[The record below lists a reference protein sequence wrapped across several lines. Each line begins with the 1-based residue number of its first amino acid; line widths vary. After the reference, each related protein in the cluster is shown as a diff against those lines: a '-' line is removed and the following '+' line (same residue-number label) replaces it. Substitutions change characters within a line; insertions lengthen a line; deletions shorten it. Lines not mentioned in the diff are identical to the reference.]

1 MTVTDHDVRSLYLD
15 LLRRNLTRYGMHER
29 MPARVATPAT
39 PAVSKPSTRCTP
51 SAAATGLF
59 DQRARELGLDWPA
72 EAETMIGMQRLTS
85 LQHCV
90 ETVLADDIPGDLIEC
105 GVWRGGACI
114 LMRAVL
120 AAYGD
125 ETRSVWLADSF
136 QGVPRSDPA
145 NYKADKGIR
154 ADFAAG
160 ILGVSEAEV
169 RANFERYGLLD
180 DQVRFLPGWFK
191 DTLHD
196 APIDRIAVL
205 RLDGDL
211 YESTIQALDALYP
224 RLSPGGFCIIDDY
237 QAVKACEQ
245 AVTDY
250 RAKHGISA
258 EIVDID
264 GTWRAVA
271 QVNEALGTH
280 LRRAA
285 SARSAT
291 TRVRQCDLGRQGR
304 TGEPAVDGAGEEV
317 RIAQGPV
324 VVACRLRPGRLRWA
338 FAARALPPSGARTA
352 SPWRR

>member
-1 MTVTDHDVRSLYLD
+1 MRDWGGFDRGHHDVRSLYLD
-15 LLRRNLTRYGMHER
+15 LIRRNLTRYGMHER
-29 MPARVATPAT
+29 MPAWWPLRRRLQLKYTNILYPMFMRIS
-39 PAVSKPSTRCTP
+39 PFGPRKR
-51 SAAATGLF
+51 
-59 DQRARELGLDWPA
+59 DLGLDWPA

-90 ETVLADDIPGDLIEC
+90 ETVLADDIPGDLVEC

-125 ETRSVWLADSF
+125 ETRCVWLADSF
-136 QGVPRSDPA
+136 EGVPRPDTA
-145 NYKADKGIR
+145 KYKADKWSTLH
-154 ADFAAG
+154 FATG
-160 ILGVSEAEV
+160 ILGVPEAEV

-180 DQVRFLPGWFK
+180 DRVRFLPGWFK

-237 QAVKACEQ
+237 HNLMPCRQ

-250 RAKHGISA
+250 RAKHGVSA

-264 GTWRAVA
+264 RSGVLWRK
-271 QVNEALGTH
+271 
-280 LRRAA
+280 
-285 SARSAT
+285 
-291 TRVRQCDLGRQGR
+291 
-304 TGEPAVDGAGEEV
+304 
-317 RIAQGPV
+317 
-324 VVACRLRPGRLRWA
+324 
-338 FAARALPPSGARTA
+338 
-352 SPWRR
+352 

>member
-1 MTVTDHDVRSLYLD
+1 MSACLESAPKRRHARLGQIVTVTEYDVRSLYLD
-15 LLRRNLTRYGMHER
+15 LIRRNLTRYGMHER
-29 MPARVATPAT
+29 IPEQWPLRRRVFFKAANGILRRTNAHRLT
-39 PAVSKPSTRCTP
+39 GTTTR
-51 SAAATGLF
+51 
-59 DQRARELGLDWPA
+59 DLGLDWPA

-90 ETVLADDIPGDLIEC
+90 ETVLAEDIPGDLIEC

-120 AAYGD
+120 AAHGD
-125 ETRSVWLADSF
+125 ATRCVWLADSF

-145 NYKADKGIR
+145 NFKADKGIR
-154 ADFAAG
+154 AEWVAG
-160 ILGVSEAEV
+160 ILGVSEADV

-196 APIDRIAVL
+196 APIERIAVL

-224 RLSPGGFCIIDDY
+224 RLSPGGFCIVDDY
-237 QAVKACEQ
+237 LAVRACEQ

-250 RAKHGISA
+250 RARHGITA

-264 GTWRAVA
+264 GTGVFWRK
-271 QVNEALGTH
+271 
-280 LRRAA
+280 
-285 SARSAT
+285 
-291 TRVRQCDLGRQGR
+291 
-304 TGEPAVDGAGEEV
+304 
-317 RIAQGPV
+317 
-324 VVACRLRPGRLRWA
+324 
-338 FAARALPPSGARTA
+338 
-352 SPWRR
+352 

>member
-1 MTVTDHDVRSLYLD
+1 LTMIDRDARSLDLD
-15 LLRRNLTRYGMHER
+15 LIRRNLTRYGMHER
-29 MPARVATPAT
+29 MPARWPLRRRLLLKTVNALNAIGMRTSPF
-39 PAVSKPSTRCTP
+39 
-51 SAAATGLF
+51 G
-59 DQRARELGLDWPA
+59 QRKRDLGLDWPA

-90 ETVLADDIPGDLIEC
+90 ETVLADDIPGDLVEC

-125 ETRSVWLADSF
+125 ETRCVWLADSF
-136 QGVPRSDPA
+136 AGVPRPDRA

-154 ADFAAG
+154 LDLFAS
-160 ILGVSEAEV
+160 ILAVSEAEV
-169 RANFERYGLLD
+169 RANFQRYGLLD

-237 QAVKACEQ
+237 AVKACRQ
-245 AVTDY
+245 AVSDY
-250 RAKHGISA
+250 RAKHGVSA

-264 GTWRAVA
+264 GIGVLWRK
-271 QVNEALGTH
+271 
-280 LRRAA
+280 
-285 SARSAT
+285 
-291 TRVRQCDLGRQGR
+291 
-304 TGEPAVDGAGEEV
+304 
-317 RIAQGPV
+317 
-324 VVACRLRPGRLRWA
+324 
-338 FAARALPPSGARTA
+338 
-352 SPWRR
+352 

>member
-1 MTVTDHDVRSLYLD
+1 LTITENDVRSLYLD
-15 LLRRNLTRYGMHER
+15 LLRRNLTRYGMQER
-29 MPARVATPAT
+29 MPAEWPLRRRLFLKASNLILERNNAHRLAGATP
-39 PAVSKPSTRCTP
+39 
-51 SAAATGLF
+51 
-59 DQRARELGLDWPA
+59 RELGLDWPA

-90 ETVLADDIPGDLIEC
+90 ETVLADDIAGDLVEC

-125 ETRSVWLADSF
+125 ETRCVWLADSF

-154 ADFAAG
+154 ADLAAG

-196 APIDRIAVL
+196 APIERIAVL

-237 QAVKACEQ
+237 HALKPCEQ

-250 RAKHGISA
+250 RAKHRISA
-258 EIVDID
+258 EIVEID
-264 GTWRAVA
+264 GTGVLWRK
-271 QVNEALGTH
+271 
-280 LRRAA
+280 
-285 SARSAT
+285 
-291 TRVRQCDLGRQGR
+291 
-304 TGEPAVDGAGEEV
+304 
-317 RIAQGPV
+317 
-324 VVACRLRPGRLRWA
+324 
-338 FAARALPPSGARTA
+338 
-352 SPWRR
+352 

>member
-1 MTVTDHDVRSLYLD
+1 MTITDHDVRSLYLD
-15 LLRRNLTRYGMHER
+15 LLRRNLTRYGMHEH
-29 MPARVATPAT
+29 MPAGWPLRRRLLLKTMNKI
-39 PAVSKPSTRCTP
+39 SSIRNGTR
-51 SAAATGLF
+51 LF
-59 DQRARELGLDWPA
+59 DERRRELGLDWPA

-136 QGVPRSDPA
+136 EGVPRSDPA
-145 NYKADKGIR
+145 NYAADKGIR
-154 ADFAAG
+154 AELAAG
-160 ILGVSEAEV
+160 ILGVPEAEV
-169 RANFERYGLLD
+169 RANFERYKLLD
-180 DQVRFLPGWFK
+180 DRVRFLPGWFK

-237 QAVKACEQ
+237 HNLLPCRQ

-250 RAKHGISA
+250 RTKHGVSA
-258 EIVDID
+258 EIVEID
-264 GTWRAVA
+264 GTGVLWRK
-271 QVNEALGTH
+271 
-280 LRRAA
+280 
-285 SARSAT
+285 
-291 TRVRQCDLGRQGR
+291 
-304 TGEPAVDGAGEEV
+304 
-317 RIAQGPV
+317 
-324 VVACRLRPGRLRWA
+324 
-338 FAARALPPSGARTA
+338 
-352 SPWRR
+352 

>member
-1 MTVTDHDVRSLYLD
+1 LTATEPDVRSLYLD
-15 LLRRNLTRYGMHER
+15 LMRRNLTRYGMHER
-29 MPARVATPAT
+29 MPVGWPLRRRLFLKTFNPTNVRAQAHRLARA
-39 PAVSKPSTRCTP
+39 TP
-51 SAAATGLF
+51 SAPQGAF
-59 DQRARELGLDWPA
+59 VQRKRALGLDWPA

-90 ETVLADDIPGDLIEC
+90 ETVLTDDIPGDLIEC

-120 AAYGD
+120 AAHGD
-125 ETRSVWLADSF
+125 EARSVWLADSF
-136 QGVPRSDPA
+136 QGVPRPDPA

-154 ADFAAG
+154 LDRAAG

-180 DQVRFLPGWFK
+180 DRVRFLPGWFK

-196 APIDRIAVL
+196 APIDRISVL

-237 QAVKACEQ
+237 HAMKPCEEAVR
-245 AVTDY
+245 DY
-250 RAKHGISA
+250 RAQHEISA

-264 GTWRAVA
+264 GSGVLWRK
-271 QVNEALGTH
+271 
-280 LRRAA
+280 
-285 SARSAT
+285 
-291 TRVRQCDLGRQGR
+291 
-304 TGEPAVDGAGEEV
+304 
-317 RIAQGPV
+317 
-324 VVACRLRPGRLRWA
+324 
-338 FAARALPPSGARTA
+338 
-352 SPWRR
+352 